1 MRQKRAKSYRKQ
13 MLVYHHNFKFREPYQ
28 VLVDDKI
35 VCDTHKASFD
45 LVKGLQRTL
54 QAEVKPMI
62 TQCCIQA
69 IYDTKDQDAIDL
81 AKTFERRR
89 CNHPPKEAKPPL
101 ECLESVVSV
110 NGVNKHRYVVASQ
123 DLEIR
128 NTLRKVPGVPMVFMN
143 RSVMVMEPLSRSS
156 EKLSRYQEKQKLFKG
171 LNDPSLAGKP
181 APEKVSEENAPAPGS
196 KKRKG
201 PKGPNPL
208 SMKKKKENDTPD
220 EAKNKVKSDPTTTTT
235 TTTTTATETITNGST
250 SRRRKRSHKSAS
262 SRQREIGDEQSDGE
276 TSQEKK

>member
-28 VLVDDKI
+28 VLVDDQI

-69 IYDTKDQDAIDL
+69 IYETKNQDAIDL
-81 AKTFERRR
+81 AKSFERRR

-101 ECLESVVSV
+101 ECLESVVCV
-110 NGVNKHRYVVASQ
+110 NGTNKHRYVVASQ
-123 DLEIR
+123 DPKIR
-128 NTLRKVPGVPMVFMN
+128 GVLRRVPGVPMIFMN

-156 EKLSRYQEKQKLFKG
+156 ERLSKDQEKQKLYKG
-171 LNDPSLAGKP
+171 LNDPQLAGKP
-181 APEKVSEENAPAPGS
+181 AVEDTTHKDGAVTSEQTAS

-208 SMKKKKENDTPD
+208 SVKKAKASSTAGDATGDLADSKPVVSNS
-220 EAKNKVKSDPTTTTT
+220 EAKP
-235 TTTTTATETITNGST
+235 A
-250 SRRRKRSHKSAS
+250 RRRKRSHKSSAPGEEK
-262 SRQREIGDEQSDGE
+262 REDNAEDQNDGDSG
-276 TSQEKK
+276 

>member
-28 VLVDDKI
+28 VLVDDQI

-69 IYDTKDQDAIDL
+69 IYDTKNQEVIDL

-89 CNHPPKEAKPPL
+89 CNHPPKEAKSPL
-101 ECLESVVSV
+101 ECLTSVVCID
-110 NGVNKHRYVVASQ
+110 GVNKHRYVVASQ
-123 DLEIR
+123 DPKIR
-128 NTLRKVPGVPMVFMN
+128 STLRKVPGVPMIFMN
-143 RSVMVMEPLSRSS
+143 RSVMVMEPLSRTS
-156 EKLSRYQEKQKLFKG
+156 EKLSSDQERRKLYKG
-171 LNDPSLAGKP
+171 LNDPLASGTP
-181 APEKVSEENAPAPGS
+181 GAAPQEKQPPN

-201 PKGPNPL
+201 PKGANPL
-208 SMKKKKENDTPD
+208 SVKKRKAPPLSHPTVAQSSSPANSSQE
-220 EAKNKVKSDPTTTTT
+220 KSDVP
-235 TTTTTATETITNGST
+235 S
-250 SRRRKRSHKSAS
+250 SRRKRSHKSSHKSKVEDS
-262 SRQREIGDEQSDGE
+262 SNIPSGPVSD
-276 TSQEKK
+276 

>member
-69 IYDTKDQDAIDL
+69 IYDTKYQDAIDL

-101 ECLESVVSV
+101 ECLESVVNI

-123 DLEIR
+123 DTDIR

-156 EKLSRYQEKQKLFKG
+156 ERLSRDQEKQKLFKG
-171 LNDPSLAGKP
+171 LNDPSTAGKP
-181 APEKVSEENAPAPGS
+181 AAAEKTSEENTHASSG

-208 SMKKKKENDTPD
+208 SMKKKKGNEPTG
-220 EAKNKVKSDPTTTTT
+220 ETKESVKTETTTTNT
-235 TTTTTATETITNGST
+235 SS

-262 SRQREIGDEQSDGE
+262 SRQEEAGE
-276 TSQEKK
+276 TSS